1 MALQVGAHG
10 VTLTYEDYVQLP
22 DDGRRYEIIEGV
34 LYVSPAPSMPHQYT
48 VTRLTSLLDQHVYAG
63 RLGMVLTAPF
73 DTILSSFS
81 VVQPDILYIS
91 RARRHILTEANVQG
105 APDLVIE
112 VISPSSTAT
121 DQTTKRQLYAQ
132 YGVPHYWVV
141 HPINRW
147 VRAFELR
154 GTDCVHVAEASG
166 DQSFAAPPFAELT
179 IPLSQ
184 LWADD
189 GDDDA

>member
-10 VTLTYEDYVQLP
+10 VTLTYEDYAQLP

-34 LYVSPAPSMPHQYT
+34 LYVSPSPSTRHQIAA
-48 VTRLTSLLDQHVYAG
+48 VELTTTLNVHVRSR
-63 RLGMVLTAPF
+63 RLGRVIAAPMDVL
-73 DTILSSFS
+73 LSPVS

-105 APDLVIE
+105 APDLVVE

-154 GTDCVHVAEASG
+154 GADYVVVAEANG
-166 DQSFAAPPFAELT
+166 DQKFTAPPFTDLA

-184 LWADD
+184 LWAEDED
-189 GDDDA
+189 E

>member
-10 VTLTYEDYVQLP
+10 VTLTYEDYAQLP

-34 LYVSPAPSMPHQYT
+34 LYVSPSPSMRHQYV
-48 VTRLTSLLDQHVYAG
+48 VTRLTSLLDHFVHAE

-73 DTILSSFS
+73 DMVLSNFS

-91 RARRHILTEANVQG
+91 RARRHILTETNVQG
-105 APDLVIE
+105 APDLVVE
-112 VISPSSTAT
+112 VISPSSTAM

-132 YGVPHYWVV
+132 YGIPFYWVI

-154 GTDCVHVAEASG
+154 GTDYAMVSEANG
-166 DQSFAAPPFAELT
+166 DQTFSAPPFTDLA
-179 IPLSQ
+179 IPLVQ

-189 GDDDA
+189 EDE